1 MIPFIILI
9 TVFIQNPVQGTNYE
23 PIIVQDFVNCV
34 SDIMKR
40 SFPKPGYLI
49 FANTYTNNTL
59 VERIRSDVLKTIHES
74 NKYIVQ
80 ISYPD
85 KCPICPKGQNVNY
98 SYVRKDPYIGMPVA
112 DYFVMIIENYRDFS
126 YFARKLIRSRFWNPY
141 AKFVI
146 MLIRF
151 TKNDVE
157 NHKQIENMLSCL
169 FYYNAINVI
178 VGVPKASNVR
188 NAIIY
193 SWRPYDPPTYCGNL
207 NDTAENRLVV
217 ENLCEKGTVKYNKNI
232 FENKIPND
240 MKGCVLQILALE
252 RQPFIGINES
262 DVNIEK
268 ILVNTMFKRFNFSV
282 KYKTISGFR
291 GERNEQGVW
300 NGALKDLVSRK
311 GHILLGGIF
320 PDFDVHEDFECSS
333 TYLADSYIWVVPRAY
348 PSPPWVSLTI
358 TFQDF
363 VWYSAIG
370 GFILCILAWKFL
382 GQLSGDSYYNKN
394 FGHCLLNTWICLLGF
409 SAYVRPKKQSLR
421 IFFIFLNLY
430 GILFLTA
437 YQTKLIDVL
446 QNPTYENHIDN
457 VEELVHSEL
466 KFGGIQE
473 LHDLFFNSSDP
484 FDNLVGEKWTDV
496 SNISEALKDLI
507 LYRNFSVLCSQFEL
521 SYLSAIIPYLNDANG
536 DDNYYSFPT
545 STFSV
550 PLEMIALRGF
560 PFMKK
565 ISHSLNLHKQL
576 GINTKVRNYFA
587 ETSRRKR
594 VKLLQSLQN
603 KDEHFNALSFQHLQG
618 GFFALAVGVS
628 GGLFILLLELS
639 STNNFIKRN
648 VLKKTPY

>member
-1 MIPFIILI
+1 M
-9 TVFIQNPVQGTNYE
+9 GTYHE
-23 PIIVQDFVNCV
+23 SIIVKDFVNCV
-34 SDIMKR
+34 NDIIKK
-40 SFPKPGYLI
+40 SFLESGYLI
-49 FANTYTNNTL
+49 FANINTNNSI

-80 ISYPD
+80 VAYPD
-85 KCPICPKGQNVNY
+85 KKSIFTEGKSFNY
-98 SYVRKDPYIGMPVA
+98 NYVRKDQYNGMPVA
-112 DYFVMIIENYRDFS
+112 DYFVMIVEDYNDFS
-126 YFARKLIRSRFWNPY
+126 YLARKIVRSRFWNPY

-151 TKNDVE
+151 TKSDVE
-157 NHKQIENMLSCL
+157 NHKQIENILSCL

-178 VGVPKASNVR
+178 IGVPKAVNIR

-193 SWRPYDPPTYCGNL
+193 NWRPYDPPTFCGNL

-217 ENLCEKGTVKYNKNI
+217 ENVCEKGTIKYDRDL
-232 FENKIPND
+232 FENKLPND
-240 MKGCVLQILALE
+240 MKGCVLQIIALE
-252 RQPFIGINES
+252 RQPFISINES

-268 ILVNTMFKRFNFSV
+268 ILVNAMFKKFNFSL

-291 GERNEQGVW
+291 GERNQQGEW
-300 NGALKDLVSRK
+300 NGALEDLVSRK

-320 PDFDVHEDFECSS
+320 PDFDVQEDFECSS
-333 TYLADSYIWVVPRAY
+333 TYLTDSYIWVVPRAY

-358 TFQDF
+358 TFQNS

-370 GFILCILAWKFL
+370 GFILCVLAWKFL
-382 GQLSGDSYYNKN
+382 GQLSGDSHYNKS
-394 FGHCLLNTWICLLGF
+394 FGHCLFNTWVCLLGF
-409 SAYVRPKKQSLR
+409 SANTRPKKHSLR

-430 GILFLTA
+430 GIIFLTA

-446 QNPTYENHIDN
+446 QNPTYESQIDN
-457 VEELVHSEL
+457 VEELVQSKL

-473 LHDLFFNSSDP
+473 LNGLFFNSSDP

-496 SNISEALKDLI
+496 SNLSQALRYVI
-507 LYRNFSVLCSQFEL
+507 LHRNFSVLCSKFEL
-521 SYLSAIIPYLNDANG
+521 EHLSAATPELNDAAG
-536 DDNYYSFPT
+536 ADNYYSFET
-545 STFSV
+545 ITFSV

-565 ISHSLNLHKQL
+565 ISRSLNLYKQL
-576 GINTKVRNYFA
+576 GMDAKVRSYFA
-587 ETSRRKR
+587 ETNKRKR
-594 VKLLQSLQN
+594 MKLLQSLQST
-603 KDEHFNALSFQHLQG
+603 KEDFNALSIQHLQG

-639 STNNFIKRN
+639 STNKFIRRKLLR
-648 VLKKTPY
+648 